1 MSSKA
6 PINDLNE
13 IAKRKQELRAKIEV
27 QERRLSKDL
36 DAYQDDI
43 DTLKKTWNGF
53 KSVRNFG
60 KNLGSSN
67 VGQVLRTVHALPI
80 GKAAKS
86 AGGALIPILA
96 TMLLVG
102 GSAALYLGLLHGKI
116 DMTLYGFIVTGVI
129 FVIDVILYGVLRS
142 PAAQKRWEKLG
153 Q

>member
-86 AGGALIPILA
+86 AGSKSGWLTALSIG
-96 TMLLVG
+96 TELVNW
-102 GSAALYLGLLHGKI
+102 
-116 DMTLYGFIVTGVI
+116 
-129 FVIDVILYGVLRS
+129 FVQRRKNKKQ
-142 PAAQKRWEKLG
+142 A
-153 Q
+153 